1 MSDERAY
8 PQHST
13 AQDKEE
19 RSKRLLEQL
28 APASWQIRP
37 IGERDVGIDG
47 EAEIRVNNRYTGWFF
62 KYQLKSTD
70 SIEWS
75 MAGASRSSAIKTST
89 ANYWLGL
96 EVPVFLFQADL
107 AEGVI
112 YFQAVGTELR
122 TRFAEFQNQKTLSIE
137 LSQELRL
144 GRWDTAE
151 AFAAAF
157 RWERAL
163 PRLTAL
169 AERFLLGFEG
179 CAVFLEISQGR
190 DFHMEADESLKDRI
204 RVHYETHIE
213 LRALLGLP
221 AVEPYDDLITRCERE
236 LGCGGGFHEYTVT
249 ELCRAIEV
257 EMPNYATCLMNMFA
271 VRERSYWLMK
281 CPALVSQC
289 DRLAPFVERL
299 QKRVQ
304 VASVGYRW
312 RELGH
317 YPGH

>member
-1 MSDERAY
+1 MSNERAY
-8 PQHST
+8 PQHSAT
-13 AQDKEE
+13 QDKEE

-37 IGERDVGIDG
+37 ITERDVGIDG
-47 EAEIRVNNRYTGWFF
+47 EAEIRVNNRYTGLFF

-70 SIEWS
+70 SIEWN
-75 MAGASRSSAIKTST
+75 MAGSSRSSAIKSST

-96 EVPVFLFQADL
+96 EIPVFLFQADL
-107 AEGVI
+107 AEGGV

-122 TRFAEFQNQKTLSIE
+122 TRFGEFQDQKTLSIE
-137 LSQELRL
+137 LSSQLRL
-144 GRWDTAE
+144 GHRDAEE
-151 AFAAAF
+151 AFDAAF

-169 AERFLLGFEG
+169 AERFLLGFEA

-190 DFHMEADESLKDRI
+190 DFHMEADESLRDQI

-221 AVEPYDDLITRCERE
+221 SVEPYDDLVTRCERE
-236 LGCGGGFHEYTVT
+236 LGGGGGFHEHTVT
-249 ELCRAIEV
+249 ELCRVIEL
-257 EMPNYATCLMNMFA
+257 EMPNYATRLVNMFA
-271 VRERSYWLMK
+271 VQERSYWLMK

-289 DRLAPFVERL
+289 DRLTPFVEKL

-304 VASVGYRW
+304 IASVGYRW
-312 RELGH
+312 RVLGQ